1 MNNSFAP
8 RPERHGDEPDDQR
21 DVLAQHLRGLSHR
34 TLTIALSLL
43 PILALVNVG
52 ILIWSLGRIDL
63 ASTIVAPGYLA
74 LAAMLTVVPMVANSL
89 RLALWARFLGLKL
102 GVLGGLRVMTGTII
116 TNSLTP
122 STVGGMPIKMLFLM
136 GEGIETKKAVTLLSF
151 QTAEDMLVI
160 FSLINLCASL
170 SGFVLYDF
178 LLANPQVLIE
188 LRHVI
193 DWATSAVLIA
203 GIVILALGLAV
214 ASGVLGKRLRRLGG
228 QIVDVLCR
236 SASTVLTDWGTVM
249 REGKKYALANIALA
263 LTQWSVRFSVAG
275 FVLAAFGFEWHPQLY
290 WLLQYLVQALSSVVP
305 TPGGSGGAEAAFLLL
320 FSPFVDLDL
329 LLPTMSTW
337 RLLHFFL
344 PLSIAAI
351 GYFILRR
358 IKKHKLERR
367 SDPVFESG
375 LPAE

>member
-1 MNNSFAP
+1 M
-8 RPERHGDEPDDQR
+8 
-21 DVLAQHLRGLSHR
+21 
-34 TLTIALSLL
+34 ALSLL

-74 LAAMLTVVPMVANSL
+74 LAVLLAFVPMLANSL

-102 GVLGGLRVMTGTII
+102 GILGGLRVMTGTII

-136 GEGIETKKAVTLLSF
+136 DEGVETSKAVTLLFF

-160 FSLINLCASL
+160 FSLIGLCASL
-170 SGFVLYDF
+170 SGFMLYDF
-178 LLANPQVLIE
+178 LSANPQVLIE

-193 DWATSAVLIA
+193 DWATSAALVA
-203 GIVILALGLAV
+203 GAVILALGLAI
-214 ASGVLGKRLRRLGG
+214 ASGMLGKRLRRFGG
-228 QIVDVLCR
+228 RIVEVLRR
-236 SASTVLTDWGTVM
+236 SASTVFTDWGSVF

-263 LTQWSVRFSVAG
+263 LAQWTVRFSIAG
-275 FVLAAFGFEWHPQLY
+275 FVLAALGLDWHPQLY

-320 FSPFVDLDL
+320 FSPFVELDL

-344 PLSIAAI
+344 PLAGAAL

-358 IKKHKLERR
+358 IKKQKTQEQ
-367 SDPVFESG
+367 SDPVIEAG